1 MRNNMKKS
9 IKILI
14 ICILVAALITA
25 GVIYLINQ
33 TRDDELLIGEE
44 RAQQIALSDAR
55 LAENQVSKL
64 KVRLKLDD
72 GVWYYDVEFR
82 TIALEY
88 EYEIEAYTGAILDKD
103 IDD

>member
-1 MRNNMKKS
+1 MKKS

-14 ICILVAALITA
+14 ICILAAALVAA
-25 GVIYLINQ
+25 GVIYLVRQ
-33 TRDDELLIGEE
+33 TRNDELLIGEE
-44 RAQQIALSDAR
+44 RAQQIALSDAG
-55 LAENQVSKL
+55 LAANQVTKM
-64 KVRLKLDD
+64 KTRLKLDD

-88 EYEIEAYTGAILDKD
+88 DYEIEAYTGAILEKD

>member
-1 MRNNMKKS
+1 MKKS

-14 ICILVAALITA
+14 ICILVAALIA
-25 GVIYLINQ
+25 VGVIYLINQ

>member
-1 MRNNMKKS
+1 MKKS

-14 ICILVAALITA
+14 ICVLAAALIA
-25 GVIYLINQ
+25 CGVIYLIYQ
-33 TRDDELLIGEE
+33 TRDDELLIGDE

-88 EYEIEAYTGAILDKD
+88 EYEIEAYSGAILDKD
-103 IDD
+103 IED

>member
-1 MRNNMKKS
+1 MKKS

-14 ICILVAALITA
+14 ICILVAALITV

-55 LAENQVSKL
+55 LAEN
-64 KVRLKLDD
+64 
-72 GVWYYDVEFR
+72 
-82 TIALEY
+82 
-88 EYEIEAYTGAILDKD
+88 
-103 IDD
+103 

>member
-1 MRNNMKKS
+1 MKKS

-14 ICILVAALITA
+14 ICILVAVLITV

>member
-1 MRNNMKKS
+1 MKKS

-14 ICILVAALITA
+14 ICILVAALITV

>member
-1 MRNNMKKS
+1 MKKS

-14 ICILVAALITA
+14 ICILVAALITV

-82 TIALEY
+82 AIALEY

>member
-1 MRNNMKKS
+1 MKKS

-14 ICILVAALITA
+14 ICILVAALITV

-33 TRDDELLIGEE
+33 TRDDDLLIGEE

>member
-1 MRNNMKKS
+1 MKKS

-14 ICILVAALITA
+14 ICILLAALITV

>member
-1 MRNNMKKS
+1 MKKS

-14 ICILVAALITA
+14 ICILVAALITV

-44 RAQQIALSDAR
+44 CAQQIALSDAR

>member
-1 MRNNMKKS
+1 MKKS

-14 ICILVAALITA
+14 ICVLAAALITG
-25 GVIYLINQ
+25 GVIYLIYQ
-33 TRDDELLIGEE
+33 TRDDELLIGDE

-88 EYEIEAYTGAILDKD
+88 EYEIEAYSGAILDKD
-103 IDD
+103 IED

>member
-1 MRNNMKKS
+1 MKKS

-14 ICILVAALITA
+14 ICIFVAALITV

>member
-1 MRNNMKKS
+1 MKKS

-14 ICILVAALITA
+14 ICILVAALITV

-64 KVRLKLDD
+64 KVSLKLDD
-72 GVWYYDVEFR
+72 GVWYYDVEF
-82 TIALEY
+82 
-88 EYEIEAYTGAILDKD
+88 
-103 IDD
+103 

>member
-1 MRNNMKKS
+1 MKKS

-14 ICILVAALITA
+14 SCVLAAALIA
-25 GVIYLINQ
+25 GGVIYLIYQ

-64 KVRLKLDD
+64 KVKLKLDD

-88 EYEIEAYTGAILDKD
+88 EYEIEAYSGAILDKD

>member
-1 MRNNMKKS
+1 MKKS

-64 KVRLKLDD
+64 KVSLKLDD

>member
-1 MRNNMKKS
+1 MKKS

-14 ICILVAALITA
+14 ICILVAALITV

-64 KVRLKLDD
+64 KVSLKLDD

>member
-1 MRNNMKKS
+1 MKKS

-14 ICILVAALITA
+14 ICILVAALITV

-44 RAQQIALSDAR
+44 RAHQIALNDAR

>member
-1 MRNNMKKS
+1 MKKS

-14 ICILVAALITA
+14 ICILVAALITV

-103 IDD
+103 IHD

>member
-1 MRNNMKKS
+1 MKKS

-14 ICILVAALITA
+14 ICVLAAALTA
-25 GVIYLINQ
+25 GGVIYLIYQ
-33 TRDDELLIGEE
+33 TRDDELLIGDE

-88 EYEIEAYTGAILDKD
+88 EYEIEAYSGAILDKD
-103 IDD
+103 IED

>member
-1 MRNNMKKS
+1 MKKS

-14 ICILVAALITA
+14 ICVLAAALIA
-25 GVIYLINQ
+25 GGVIYLIYQ

-88 EYEIEAYTGAILDKD
+88 EYEIEAYSGAILDKD
-103 IDD
+103 IED

>member
-1 MRNNMKKS
+1 MKKS

-14 ICILVAALITA
+14 ICVLAAALIA
-25 GVIYLINQ
+25 SGVIYLISQ
-33 TRDDELLIGEE
+33 TRDDELLIGDE

-88 EYEIEAYTGAILDKD
+88 EYEIEAYSGAILDKD
-103 IDD
+103 IED

>member
-1 MRNNMKKS
+1 MKKS

-14 ICILVAALITA
+14 ICILVAALITV

-44 RAQQIALSDAR
+44 RAQQIALRDAR

-64 KVRLKLDD
+64 KVKLKLDD

-88 EYEIEAYTGAILDKD
+88 EYEIEAYSGAILDKD

>member
-1 MRNNMKKS
+1 MKKS

-14 ICILVAALITA
+14 ICILIAALIA
-25 GVIYLINQ
+25 GGVVYLVFQ

-44 RAQQIALSDAR
+44 RAQQIALGDTG
-55 LAENQVSKL
+55 LAANQVTKL
-64 KVRLKLDD
+64 KTSIKLDD
-72 GVWYYDVEFR
+72 GVWYYDVRFR

-88 EYEIEAYTGAILDKD
+88 EYEIEAYSGAILDKD

>member
-1 MRNNMKKS
+1 M
-9 IKILI
+9 
-14 ICILVAALITA
+14 
-25 GVIYLINQ
+25 
-33 TRDDELLIGEE
+33 
-44 RAQQIALSDAR
+44 
-55 LAENQVSKL
+55 

>member
-1 MRNNMKKS
+1 MKKS

-14 ICILVAALITA
+14 ICVLAAALIAA
-25 GVIYLINQ
+25 GVIYLVRQ
-33 TRDDELLIGEE
+33 TRNDELLIGEE
-44 RAQQIALSDAR
+44 RAQQIALSDAG
-55 LAENQVSKL
+55 LAANQVTKT
-64 KVRLKLDD
+64 KTKLKLDD

-88 EYEIEAYTGAILDKD
+88 EYEIEAYTGAIPEKD

>member
-1 MRNNMKKS
+1 MKKS

-14 ICILVAALITA
+14 ICVLIAALIA
-25 GVIYLINQ
+25 GGVIYLIYQ

-44 RAQQIALSDAR
+44 RAQQIALSDAG

-64 KVRLKLDD
+64 KVSIKLDD

-88 EYEIEAYTGAILDKD
+88 EYEIEAYSGAILDKD

>member
-1 MRNNMKKS
+1 MKKS

-14 ICILVAALITA
+14 ICILVAALITV

-88 EYEIEAYTGAILDKD
+88 EYEIEPYTGAILDKD

>member
-1 MRNNMKKS
+1 MKKS

-14 ICILVAALITA
+14 ICILVAALITV

-88 EYEIEAYTGAILDKD
+88 EYEIEAYTSAILDKD

>member
-1 MRNNMKKS
+1 MKKS

-14 ICILVAALITA
+14 ICILVAALITV

-88 EYEIEAYTGAILDKD
+88 EYEIEAYTGTILDKD

>member
-1 MRNNMKKS
+1 MKKS

-14 ICILVAALITA
+14 ICILVAALITV

-88 EYEIEAYTGAILDKD
+88 EFEIEAYTGAILDKD

>member
-1 MRNNMKKS
+1 MKKS

-14 ICILVAALITA
+14 ICILVAALITV

-82 TIALEY
+82 TIALEN